1 MTTAL
6 PVPEPDDDEVRRA
19 VAEMERYVAGQAP
32 AVPDATP
39 VVEPLTTKR
48 VRELRAEVDE
58 ANALL
63 ELQADAAPLLLDTDR
78 VRRSRK
84 RAAEAARLHALA
96 QDPAARAWLAARV
109 RLVLTVV
116 ALAALVGAL
125 GWSTTG
131 VHHTLTRSMTERG
144 AAWWGAWAVE
154 PVISAVLLVVVGA
167 RAFLTTRGRILRHP
181 HLTVVEYGALTV
193 TLTLNVWPYLPWV
206 SVPWARFDAMQL
218 LAHAIGPLVA
228 VGAVAVLP
236 VIWSAFADLDHGLP
250 VGPTAAPTG
259 PEYSGNTS
267 YECDVEQGATKN
279 RTALLVA
286 RARRMIAAGQ
296 LPADPSAT
304 RLREALACGTDA
316 AREVRDALRGV
327 RHESDA

>member
-1 MTTAL
+1 MSLLTPL
-6 PVPEPDDDEVRRA
+6 PEPNDEDLERT
-19 VAEMERYVAGQAP
+19 VAEVVNYVAAHAP
-32 AVPDATP
+32 ATP
-39 VVEPLTTKR
+39 PPAPTAAPSATKR

-58 ANALL
+58 AHTLL
-63 ELQADAAPLLLDTDR
+63 ELQADAAPLLVDTDR

-96 QDPAARAWLAARV
+96 QDPAARAWQAARV
-109 RLVLTVV
+109 RLTLTLV
-116 ALAALVGAL
+116 ALVALVGAL

-131 VHHTLTRSMTERG
+131 VHHTLTRSMVERG

-167 RAFLTTRGRILRHP
+167 RAFLATRGRALRHR
-181 HLTVVEYGALTV
+181 HLTAVEYGALTV

-236 VIWSAFADLDHGLP
+236 VIWSAFADLGHGLP
-250 VGPTAAPTG
+250 VGPTATSTGSAYRDNAPGT
-259 PEYSGNTS
+259 TAA
-267 YECDVEQGATKN
+267 QHGATDD
-279 RTALLVA
+279 RVALLVA
-286 RARRMIAAGQ
+286 RARRLIAAGR

-304 RLREALACGTDA
+304 RLREALGCGTDT
-316 AREVRDALRGV
+316 AREIRDTLR
-327 RHESDA
+327 RSAA